1 MISDL
6 VHGTGQGESGG
17 RTFCPARNRRFVLI
31 SAILASGM
39 GFIDG
44 SVVAI
49 AIPAM
54 RGDLDASLSDAQ
66 WISNAYLL
74 FLSSLIMIG
83 GAAGDRFGLRRVF
96 ALGISVFTA
105 ASALCAIAPDAVTLI
120 AARAVQG
127 IAAAFMVPG
136 SLAIIAKAYPADERG
151 RAIGTWAAFSAMTTA
166 LGPVAGGF
174 LLSLLGDWS
183 WRLIFAL
190 NVPLGVFT
198 LYLLWFR
205 VPADR
210 AIERRGLD
218 VTGGALVTVCLLLLA
233 WGLTGEGGE
242 GSAPGG
248 ERALFYGGLSLVAL
262 VVFLFWERSRSA
274 PMVPLSL
281 FANRVFSGANLLTF
295 LLYFSLSA
303 VMFYLPMT
311 LISAWGI
318 NEAEVSAIFLPISL
332 SIALLSGLSGRI
344 ADSYGP
350 KPILTAGC
358 AVVGIAFAG
367 LAMTMHLQ
375 AFWTV
380 VFPLMV
386 IMGIGMALVVSPLST
401 AVMTSVSDDDTG
413 IASGLNNAI
422 SRVAGLVA
430 VAAMGGVALLAFQS
444 ALGDAGGQLTA
455 FGEKPIGPVSAAAD
469 AARIAASNI
478 AFSAIATIV
487 ALMSFAA
494 ALVSFATQRGARE
507 PDPRPA
513 E

>member
-1 MISDL
+1 MSSDL
-6 VHGTGQGESGG
+6 VNGTGRGQPGG
-17 RTFCPARNRRFVLI
+17 RTFCPARNRRYVLI
-31 SAILASGM
+31 SAILASSM

-54 RGDLDASLSDAQ
+54 RGDLGASLSDAQ

-96 ALGISVFTA
+96 ALGILVFAA
-105 ASALCAIAPDAVTLI
+105 ASALCAVAPDAVTLI

-127 IAAAFMVPG
+127 MAAAFMVPG

-151 RAIGTWAAFSAMTTA
+151 RAIGTWAAFSALTTA

-174 LLSLLGDWS
+174 VLSLLGDWS
-183 WRLIFAL
+183 WRLIFAI

-205 VPADR
+205 VPPDQ

-218 VTGGALVTVCLLLLA
+218 VTGGVLVTVCLLLLA

-248 ERALFYGGLSLVAL
+248 HRALLYCGLSLAVLAA
-262 VVFLFWERSRSA
+262 FLLWEKSRPT

-303 VMFYLPMT
+303 VLFYLPMT
-311 LISAWGI
+311 LISAWGVS
-318 NEAEVSAIFLPISL
+318 EAEVSAIFLPISL
-332 SIALLSGLSGRI
+332 CIALLSGLSGRL
-344 ADSYGP
+344 ADMYGP
-350 KPILTAGC
+350 KPVLTAGC
-358 AVVGIAFAG
+358 LIVAIAFGG
-367 LAMTMHLQ
+367 LAMTMHLH
-375 AFWTV
+375 AFWNV

-386 IMGIGMALVVSPLST
+386 MMGIGMALVVSPLST

-413 IASGLNNAI
+413 VASGLNNAI
-422 SRVAGLVA
+422 SRMAGLVA
-430 VAAMGGVALLAFQS
+430 VAAMGGVAVLAFQA
-444 ALGDAGGQLTA
+444 ALENAGGHLLA
-455 FGEKPIGPVSAAAD
+455 FGEKPAEPISAAAD
-469 AARIAASNI
+469 AARINASNM
-478 AFSAIATIV
+478 AFSTIATIV
-487 ALMSFAA
+487 ALLSFTA
-494 ALVSFATQRGARE
+494 ALVSFLTQRGTQSFKQQLNG
-507 PDPRPA
+507 
-513 E
+513 